1 MVNQEGEVIVER
13 ICAGIVSYNPDIERL
28 RLNVSA
34 ICCQVLK
41 IYIVDNGSTNLSAI
55 NNIVGAFSN
64 VTIITNTE
72 NVGIAKALNQ
82 LCEAADKENFQWILT
97 LDQDTVCSEDLIE
110 QLSRYID
117 REDAGIIC
125 PVVKYEG
132 WDSVEIQ
139 TSSSDCEE
147 VKACMTSGSLTR
159 IDAWKSVTG
168 FREEYFIDFV
178 DNEFCMKLRLAQY
191 KIIRVNSCAMSHQLG
206 ESGIISFLGINK
218 IKYTRHAPWRFYYMI
233 RNNRAFIE
241 EYKSY
246 LPVYKEYLKLWY
258 ILSKGI
264 LLSKEK
270 RKTIHYIFAGYRD
283 GQAHRL
289 GKLVQ

>member
-1 MVNQEGEVIVER
+1 MDG

-34 ICCQVLK
+34 ICSQVSK
-41 IYIVDNGSTNLSAI
+41 VYIVDNGSSNLSEVNHLAG
-55 NNIVGAFSN
+55 VFSN
-64 VTIITNTE
+64 VNTITNKE
-72 NVGIAKALNQ
+72 NLGIATALNQ
-82 LCEAADKENFQWILT
+82 LCEAADKDQYHWILT
-97 LDQDTVCSEDLIE
+97 LDQDTVCSENLIE

-117 REDAGIIC
+117 REDVGIIS
-125 PVVKYEG
+125 PAVRYEG
-132 WDSVEIQ
+132 WDSLEIQ
-139 TSSSDCEE
+139 ASSSDCEE

-159 IDAWKSVTG
+159 IKAWKRVKG

-206 ESGIISFLGINK
+206 ESGTFNFLGVKK

-241 EYKSY
+241 EYKGH

-258 ILSKGI
+258 ILLKGV
-264 LLSKEK
+264 LFSKEK
-270 RKTIHYIFAGYRD
+270 RKTIYYIRTGYRD
-283 GQAHRL
+283 GRAHNL
-289 GKLVQ
+289 GKLIQ